1 MILKLIH
8 DTNMRARGQPEK
20 VFTVS
25 LLLRETL
32 RPEFRKFSVRR
43 QTFKTL
49 PATEPLSQ
57 LLSSVF
63 AVQKQAALENI

>member
-25 LLLRETL
+25 LLLREAL
-32 RPEFRKFSVRR
+32 RPEFRKFSVRN
-43 QTFKTL
+43 QTFKAL
-49 PATEPLSQ
+49 PVIESLSQ
-57 LLSSVF
+57 LLSSVL
-63 AVQKQAALENI
+63 AV